1 MGAAGQ
7 VNVKA
12 SIVRPIASQL
22 LAEPGAVL
30 RREPEAAVG
39 LRFDQ
44 AYRESFAFVYRCVR
58 RLGVDAPSVDD
69 VVQEV
74 FIVVHRRF
82 ADFDVRLSLRG
93 WVYGI
98 LARVVQEHRRSTRRR
113 ARVLEPVDGSALS
126 AQPSPESAGPERQL
140 AQQQSLTQL
149 GRLLQALD
157 EQKRELLVLSE
168 LEQMTAPEIAQA
180 LGANLNTVY
189 SRLASA
195 RKQFSEL
202 YAEEQRRAQAKET
215 P

>member
-1 MGAAGQ
+1 M
-7 VNVKA
+7 
-12 SIVRPIASQL
+12 RPTATQL

-30 RREPEAAVG
+30 REEPDTLVG

-69 VVQEV
+69 VVQDV
-74 FIVVHRRF
+74 FVVVHRRW
-82 ADFDVRLSLRG
+82 ADFDPRLSLRG

-98 LARVVQEHRRSTRRR
+98 ILRVVQEHRRSTRRR
-113 ARVLEPVDGSALS
+113 ARLLEPESGDALPV
-126 AQPSPESAGPERQL
+126 QPGPESAGPERQL
-140 AQQQSLTQL
+140 AQQRALSQL
-149 GRLLQALD
+149 GRLLDALD
-157 EQKRELLVLSE
+157 EPKREVLVLSE

-180 LGANLNTVY
+180 LGANLNTIY

-202 YAEEQRRAQAKET
+202 YAEEQRRAQAEET